1 MMMQLLEMNQKRAL
15 GIMKG
20 MMMQLLEM
28 NQKRSLGMMK
38 GMMMQLLE
46 MNQKRAL
53 GIRKGMMVQL
63 LEMNQKRAL
72 GIRKGMM
79 QKIRMLNLALRLKLI
94 LVTQKRIKVP
104 RLRRLEIIAVGRIR
118 HPMVVCTGNVL
129 ARTGNRESLTLMGGR
144 RRSTRM
150 GSVRRVIVEEA
161 GGKGTEDTD
170 TGGLS
175 DV

>member
-1 MMMQLLEMNQKRAL
+1 MGGMMVDLLEMNQKRALGLRMRVMVQLLEMNQKRAL
-15 GIMKG
+15 GIWKT
-20 MMMQLLEM
+20 MML
-28 NQKRSLGMMK
+28 
-38 GMMMQLLE
+38 
-46 MNQKRAL
+46 
-53 GIRKGMMVQL
+53 QL

-150 GSVRRVIVEEA
+150 GSVRRVIGEEA
-161 GGKGTEDTD
+161 GGKGTEDRD
-170 TGGLS
+170 TG
-175 DV
+175 